1 MAFSPALVPS
11 NQKIA
16 LTLDSSQITADQTDF
31 PLTVVLDGA
40 DPLHEAL
47 FTDLGSNSKKLSIQ
61 SGDTQL
67 PVEIEYWGTRLSE
80 FVYADVNPILHF
92 SMENFSVNAVIDD
105 INEEISLNASNWSPI
120 VGKFNTGLSQ
130 PDTSYPLSLP
140 SDTSF
145 KSISLW
151 IKRTNLAN
159 YSAFC
164 CNASGVR
171 LIATKTS
178 GTGNYIYFY
187 NGTVGPNTTLAVSDT
202 NWHHVVIVEGSNS
215 NYHWVYLDGVKDAG
229 EKLSNL
235 AGVVKYFSRPSY
247 ASGQENCNIDN
258 LQIYDYK
265 LTDSEVVDLY
275 NSAIPTA
282 VLHTKVPTYSASANT
297 ELILSY
303 DSTQVDNTDYVGET
317 GSAPAKSVWDSNF
330 LGVWHMAQDPSG
342 GAGCILDS
350 TGNAN
355 HGTPTGLVA
364 GDLMDGLVNKSLN
377 FALGKYINCGNA
389 ASLNNIQTYECGFY
403 NISGTNGGY
412 GGLISKYLDNA
423 NRIGL
428 YVSPDKND
436 PVAYLGTNIYLT
448 APSVSYSNVTDWHF
462 VTFTNSGIV
471 QQCYIDGIA
480 SGVAGAVVC
489 NPSATNN
496 GTVYLG
502 AYRYSTGLYPMAGRL
517 SEVRLSS
524 SQRSPDW
531 IKLTNLSLTN
541 QLITFSAYSSPT
553 GVLIAFSRQL
563 YDLNV
568 DPFRIFLEQL
578 YHLPTPIQIEQEQV
592 YGLRLAQ
599 LLTQRF
605 ADAPTIR
612 ALLHEWYGA
621 MPELRKTLWQM
632 YGSPLELRAKLAQ
645 SITDAPLL
653 RSGLVELYEISLGL
667 ITTLEQS
674 SGATK
679 NIRLSNTQNLGE
691 CLTLRARLE
700 QSYRDALKLLA
711 VSEQSYTVAFP
722 LLALVQQLYAVS
734 GVALQTA
741 VIQPS
746 NLTESDFIK
755 SQLQQ
760 IYMSSSAGSQSLHSF
775 SLTVGGRNIY
785 SFVAVGIEAG
795 REQYCLTG
803 DISLKSQAEYLPCIV
818 GEPVVITHNAETYHF
833 IVESLA
839 RSRSPGQASYTVN
852 IASPAILL
860 DAPHALPMTQ
870 EFAPNMAA
878 TIAQEL
884 VAGTGITLVWQI
896 LDWPISKNTLYATDE
911 TPLDVLRRIV
921 AAVGGILQSRPD
933 GSLVACYRYPV
944 DIDKLATGIID
955 HYYTDADNMFSV
967 ADSLDLRSG
976 QNVYLISDG
985 LLSEKTHNLREIAI
999 DDDPYGRI
1007 IQGYIVP
1014 WTGDG
1019 VELTTSGGNWVSIE
1033 PMGII
1038 TEQIT
1043 EQLEFVN
1050 GESSTSSPIYAML
1063 DRTWRERSLG
1073 AITYGES
1080 GTLSSEIDGESLA
1093 EITYQTKYHQWLVRD
1108 NAIEDVQFILTAA

>member
-1 MAFSPALVPS
+1 MTYVPPE
-11 NQKIA
+11 
-16 LTLDSSQITADQTDF
+16 TD
-31 PLTVVLDGA
+31 A
-40 DPLHEAL
+40 
-47 FTDLGSNSKKLSIQ
+47 
-61 SGDTQL
+61 
-67 PVEIEYWGTRLSE
+67 
-80 FVYADVNPILHF
+80 LHF
-92 SMENFSVNAVIDD
+92 ITTDNYVPPETDALHFVVGGTAEPVVT
-105 INEEISLNASNWSPI
+105 SL
-120 VGKFNTGLSQ
+120 
-130 PDTSYPLSLP
+130 
-140 SDTSF
+140 
-145 KSISLW
+145 
-151 IKRTNLAN
+151 LA
-159 YSAFC
+159 
-164 CNASGVR
+164 
-171 LIATKTS
+171 
-178 GTGNYIYFY
+178 
-187 NGTVGPNTTLAVSDT
+187 AVS
-202 NWHHVVIVEGSNS
+202 
-215 NYHWVYLDGVKDAG
+215 
-229 EKLSNL
+229 
-235 AGVVKYFSRPSY
+235 
-247 ASGQENCNIDN
+247 
-258 LQIYDYK
+258 
-265 LTDSEVVDLY
+265 
-275 NSAIPTA
+275 
-282 VLHTKVPTYSASANT
+282 
-297 ELILSY
+297 
-303 DSTQVDNTDYVGET
+303 
-317 GSAPAKSVWDSNF
+317 
-330 LGVWHMAQDPSG
+330 
-342 GAGCILDS
+342 
-350 TGNAN
+350 
-355 HGTPTGLVA
+355 
-364 GDLMDGLVNKSLN
+364 
-377 FALGKYINCGNA
+377 
-389 ASLNNIQTYECGFY
+389 QTYILAEKITTDIEQFY
-403 NISGTNGGY
+403 AFPFLLQVGMEQIF
-412 GGLISKYLDNA
+412 GLMY
-423 NRIGL
+423 RIRQDVEQT
-428 YVSPDKND
+428 Y
-436 PVAYLGTNIYLT
+436 YLT
-448 APSVSYSNVTDWHF
+448 APVS
-462 VTFTNSGIV
+462 
-471 QQCYIDGIA
+471 A
-480 SGVAGAVVC
+480 
-489 NPSATNN
+489 
-496 GTVYLG
+496 
-502 AYRYSTGLYPMAGRL
+502 
-517 SEVRLSS
+517 
-524 SQRSPDW
+524 W
-531 IKLTNLSLTN
+531 I
-541 QLITFSAYSSPT
+541 
-553 GVLIAFSRQL
+553 
-563 YDLNV
+563 
-568 DPFRIFLEQL
+568 
-578 YHLPTPIQIEQEQV
+578 EQV
-592 YGLRLAQ
+592 YGLRLAG
-599 LLTQRF
+599 LLTQRYY
-605 ADAPTIR
+605 DAPTIR

-667 ITTLEQS
+667 ISTLEQS

-722 LLALVQQLYAVS
+722 LLALAQQLYTVS
-734 GVALQTA
+734 GVALQTT

-760 IYMSSSAGSQSLHSF
+760 IYMSASAGSQSLHSF
-775 SLTVGGRNIY
+775 SLTVGGRNID

-803 DISLKSQAEYLPCIV
+803 DISLKSQAEYLPCTV

-860 DAPHALPMTQ
+860 DAPHALPMTR